1 MKGLAKLLGV
11 VALIVGAVYG
21 GIKSYIY
28 YQTRDAVQGL
38 AKTAAPFV
46 TIEYGGIS
54 SDLWSGAVRVERIKL
69 SPTGINDSVRIGA
82 AQVGAGNL
90 RRLFRLIQRAKDRA
104 PPELL
109 GVALQEVRID
119 LNGELVRTADRF
131 IAMAAQA
138 NPAAAASAAHCG
150 YQSTADLAILRRL
163 GYDALVFDA
172 EFDYDFNK
180 SAEMAK
186 LVGTMKL
193 HDMTRAAFDMKLVG
207 LQAQPADAARAKP
220 QLREFGVVVEDLSYN
235 ERLKR
240 FCAQAAKLSEPE
252 YIALETGPQ
261 SMFFRQLGITPG
273 PGLQQAYR
281 DYLSKPGGTIELR
294 VRPSE
299 DLDPSS
305 LTLFKPTDILAMLNA
320 TLSVNG
326 KRVQDLS
333 FEIGPVLTAQARPDT
348 KPDGDVKQP
357 PSAPKSSSAP
367 PAASAREPVA
377 DEFRVVQVA
386 DLSRY
391 LNRHVRLH
399 ERGQSPR
406 EGTLVQVSGRVAVLE
421 RRYGTGH
428 IVVRVPLPLVDK
440 AEVMF

>member
-28 YQTRDAVQGL
+28 YQTRDTVQGL
-38 AKTAAPFV
+38 VKTAAPFV

-54 SDLWSGAVRVERIKL
+54 SDLWSGTVRVEQLKF
-69 SPTGINDSVRIGA
+69 SPTGIDDSVRIGA
-82 AQVGAGNL
+82 AQVSAGNL

-104 PPELL
+104 PPDKL
-109 GVALQEVRID
+109 GLALQEVRVD
-119 LNGELVRTADRF
+119 LHGDLMRTADRF

-138 NPAAAASAAHCG
+138 NPAVAPAAHCG
-150 YQSTADLAILRRL
+150 YQSIADLAILRRL
-163 GYDALVFDA
+163 GYDALVLDA

-186 LVGTMKL
+186 VVGAVKM
-193 HDMTRAAFDMKLVG
+193 HDMTRAAFDLKLVG
-207 LQAQPADAARAKP
+207 LSGEPTDAAGAKP
-220 QLREFGVVVEDLSYN
+220 QLRDFGIVVEDLSYN
-235 ERLKR
+235 DRLKR
-240 FCAQAAKLSEPE
+240 FCAQAAKLSEQE
-252 YIALETGPQ
+252 YIAIETGPQ
-261 SMFFRQLGITPG
+261 SMFFKQLGITPG

-305 LTLFKPTDILAMLNA
+305 LKLFKPADILAMLNA

-326 KRVQDLS
+326 KHVQDLS
-333 FEIGPVLTAQARPDT
+333 FEIGPVLTAQARPEPKTDS
-348 KPDGDVKQP
+348 DVKQP
-357 PSAPKSSSAP
+357 PPALKSSSAP
-367 PAASAREPVA
+367 ATASTREPA
-377 DEFRVVQVA
+377 TDEFRVVQVTE
-386 DLSRY
+386 
-391 LNRHVRLH
+391 LNRYMNRYVRLH

-406 EGTLVQVSGRVAVLE
+406 EGTLVQMNGRVATLE
-421 RRYGTGH
+421 RRYGTGN
-428 IVVRVPLPLVDK
+428 VVVKVPLPRVDK

>member
-28 YQTRDAVQGL
+28 YQTRDTVEGL
-38 AKTAAPFV
+38 VRTAAPFV

-54 SDLWSGAVRVERIKL
+54 SDLWSGTVRVERIKV
-69 SPTGINDSVRIGA
+69 SPTGIDDSVRVGA
-82 AQVGAGNL
+82 ASVSAGNL

-109 GVALQEVRID
+109 GLALQEVRIN
-119 LNGELVRTADRF
+119 LNGDLVRTAERF

-138 NPAAAASAAHCG
+138 NPAAAPAAHCG

-163 GYDALVFDA
+163 GYDALVFDT

-186 LVGTMKL
+186 VVGTVKI

-207 LQAQPADAARAKP
+207 LPAQPADAARAKP

-235 ERLKR
+235 DRLKR
-240 FCAQAAKLSEPE
+240 FCAQAAKLSEQE
-252 YIALETGPQ
+252 YIAIETGPQ
-261 SMFFRQLGITPG
+261 SMFFKQLGITPG

-281 DYLSKPGGTIELR
+281 DYLSQPGGTIELR

-299 DLDPSS
+299 DLDPAS
-305 LTLFKPTDILAMLNA
+305 LKLFKPTDILAMLNA
-320 TLSVNG
+320 TVSVNG

-333 FEIGPVLTAQARPDT
+333 FEIGPVLAARAQPDA
-348 KPDGDVKQP
+348 KPDSDAKP
-357 PSAPKSSSAP
+357 PPALKSVSAP
-367 PAASAREPVA
+367 PTASARAPAA
-377 DEFRVVQVA
+377 DKFRVVQVA
-386 DLSRY
+386 ELGRY
-391 LNRHVRLH
+391 LNRYVRLH
-399 ERGQSPR
+399 ERGQNPR
-406 EGTLVQVSGRVAVLE
+406 EGTLVQVGGRVAVLE

-440 AEVMF
+440 AEVMY

>member
-28 YQTRDAVQGL
+28 YQTRDTVQGL
-38 AKTAAPFV
+38 VKTVAPFV

-54 SDLWSGAVRVERIKL
+54 SDLWSGTVRVEQIKF
-69 SPTGINDSVRIGA
+69 SPTGINDSVRVGA
-82 AQVGAGNL
+82 ARVSAGNL
-90 RRLFRLIQRAKDRA
+90 RHLFRLIQRAKDRA
-104 PPELL
+104 PPDRL
-109 GVALQEVRID
+109 GLALHEVRVD
-119 LNGELVRTADRF
+119 LNGDLVRTADRF

-138 NPAAAASAAHCG
+138 NPAVAPAAHCG

-163 GYDALVFDA
+163 GYDALVLDA

-186 LVGTMKL
+186 LVGTVKL

-207 LQAQPADAARAKP
+207 LQAQPADARAKP

-235 ERLKR
+235 DRLKR
-240 FCAQAAKLSEPE
+240 FCAQAAKLSEQE
-252 YIALETGPQ
+252 YIAVETGPQ
-261 SMFFRQLGITPG
+261 SMFFKQLGITPG
-273 PGLQQAYR
+273 SGLQQAYR
-281 DYLSKPGGTIELR
+281 GYLSKPGGTIELR

-305 LTLFKPTDILAMLNA
+305 LKLFKPTDILAMLNA

-326 KRVQDLS
+326 KHVQDLS
-333 FEIGPVLTAQARPDT
+333 FEIGPVLMAQARPEPKTDS
-348 KPDGDVKQP
+348 DVKQP
-357 PSAPKSSSAP
+357 PPALKSSSAP
-367 PAASAREPVA
+367 ATASTREPAA
-377 DEFRVVQVA
+377 DEFRVVQVTE
-386 DLSRY
+386 LNRY
-391 LNRHVRLH
+391 LNRYVRLH

-406 EGTLVQVSGRVAVLE
+406 EGTLVQMNGRVATLE
-421 RRYGTGH
+421 RRYGTGN
-428 IVVRVPLPLVDK
+428 VVVKVPLPRVDK

>member
-1 MKGLAKLLGV
+1 MKGLAKLLMA
-11 VALIVGAVYG
+11 VALVVGAVYG
-21 GIKSYIY
+21 GLKSYIH
-28 YQTRDAVQGL
+28 YQTRDTVQGL
-38 AKTAAPFV
+38 VKTAAPFV

-54 SDLWSGAVRVERIKL
+54 SDLWSGSVRVEQIKL
-69 SPTGINDSVRIGA
+69 SPTGINDSVR
-82 AQVGAGNL
+82 VGVARVSAGNL
-90 RRLFRLIQRAKDRA
+90 RNLFRLIQRAKDQA
-104 PPELL
+104 PPDRL
-109 GVALQEVRID
+109 GLALQEVQID
-119 LNGELVRTADRF
+119 LNGGLVRAADRF
-131 IAMAAQA
+131 IAMAARA
-138 NPAAAASAAHCG
+138 NPAVAPAAHCG

-163 GYDALVFDA
+163 GYDALMLDA

-186 LVGTMKL
+186 LVGTVKL

-207 LQAQPADAARAKP
+207 LQAQPADARAKP
-220 QLREFGVVVEDLSYN
+220 QLREFGVVMEDLSYN
-235 ERLKR
+235 DRLKR
-240 FCAQAAKLSEPE
+240 FCAQAAKLSEQE
-252 YIALETGPQ
+252 YIAVETGPQ
-261 SMFFRQLGITPG
+261 SMFFKQLGITPG

-305 LTLFKPTDILAMLNA
+305 LKLFKPTDILAMLNA

-326 KRVQDLS
+326 KHVQDLS
-333 FEIGPVLTAQARPDT
+333 FEIGPVLTAQARPEA
-348 KPDGDVKQP
+348 KPDSDVKQP
-357 PSAPKSSSAP
+357 PPVFKSSNV
-367 PAASAREPVA
+367 PATASARKPAA

-386 DLSRY
+386 ELGRY
-391 LNRHVRLH
+391 MNRYVRLH

-406 EGTLVQVSGRVAVLE
+406 EGTLVQINGRIVVLE

-428 IVVRVPLPLVDK
+428 ILVRVPLPLVDK